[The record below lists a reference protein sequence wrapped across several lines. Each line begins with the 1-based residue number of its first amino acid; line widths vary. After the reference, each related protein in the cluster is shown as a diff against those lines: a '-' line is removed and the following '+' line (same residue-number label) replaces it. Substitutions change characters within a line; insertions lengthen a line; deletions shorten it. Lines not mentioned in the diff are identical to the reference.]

1 MKAIHNSKVEVS
13 GFKLVGNYK
22 LKYNFESNSQQ
33 SERKPKNYLTNKALA
48 KLVSERNGFV
58 YENVKEVL
66 DDLSDIIYEQII
78 SGNRVYLPKIG
89 SIHLGIKP
97 PYKTNINLK
106 GLGGELKEHFVEPR
120 FDLRFFRNEETSFF
134 LKQREVTEE
143 ELDRIYYDDLT
154 KTKTSMLYLYGILP
168 SVTYNFSF

>member
-1 MKAIHNSKVEVS
+1 MKKFWTDAKIAETLSKGRVV
-13 GFKLVGNYK
+13 KP
-22 LKYNFESNSQQ
+22 Q

-154 KTKTSMLYLYGILP
+154 KTKKEKETELIVETTKVADRKM
-168 SVTYNFSF
+168 

>member
-1 MKAIHNSKVEVS
+1 MKEFWTDEKIAETLSKGRVV
-13 GFKLVGNYK
+13 KP
-22 LKYNFESNSQQ
+22 Q

-106 GLGGELKEHFVEPR
+106 GLGGELKEHFVKPR

-143 ELDRIYYDDLT
+143 ELDRVYYDDLT
-154 KTKTSMLYLYGILP
+154 KTKREKETELIVETTKVADRKM
-168 SVTYNFSF
+168 